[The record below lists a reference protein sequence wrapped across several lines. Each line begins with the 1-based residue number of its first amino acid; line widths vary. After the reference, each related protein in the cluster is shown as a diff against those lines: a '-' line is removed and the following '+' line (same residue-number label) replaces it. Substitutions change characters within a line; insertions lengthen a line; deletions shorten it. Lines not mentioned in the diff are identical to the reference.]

1 MLVKSANKKL
11 RAYIIFA
18 PGTNCEEETQ
28 YALLKTGFDAKIFP
42 LKESIKDFKK
52 IHEYHLFVIPGGFSF
67 GDDIK
72 AGKVL
77 AIYLKKFLFEE
88 LKKFYEDGKLILGI
102 CNGFQ
107 VLVRAGILPFFDG
120 KEWVSL
126 ELNKKGVFEDRWVF
140 LKKEKNIPFTEF
152 IDEISPI
159 PIAHAE
165 GRFVAPKEIIER
177 IEKEKLV
184 VFRYCDEKGNIED
197 EYPVNPNG
205 SINNI
210 AGICDK
216 NGRVLGL
223 MPHPERAFE
232 DYQFPEGI
240 FSKNTGKNFFKGIFK
255 YLKKIF

>member
-1 MLVKSANKKL
+1 MSSLK
-11 RAYIIFA
+11 AYIIFA
-18 PGTNCEEETQ
+18 PGTNCERETR
-28 YALLKTGFDAKIFP
+28 YALEQTGFVADIVP
-42 LKESIKDFKK
+42 LKDAINNFKK
-52 IHEYHLFVIPGGFSF
+52 IHDYHLFVIPGGFSF

-77 AIYLKKFLFEE
+77 ALYLKNFFFEE

-120 KEWVSL
+120 KQWASL
-126 ELNKKGVFEDRWVF
+126 ELNSGGAFEDRWVF
-140 LKKEKNIPFTEF
+140 LKKERKTPFTEF
-152 IDEISPI
+152 MNDISPI

-165 GRFVAPKEIIER
+165 GRFTAGRETLEKIER
-177 IEKEKLV
+177 ENLV
-184 VFRYCDEKGNIED
+184 VFKYCDEKGNIKN

-205 SINNI
+205 SLNGI

-216 NGRVLGL
+216 NGQVLGL

-232 DYQFPEGI
+232 EHHFPESVSI
-240 FSKNTGKNFFKGIFK
+240 RNTGKSFFKGVFEYIKQRF
-255 YLKKIF
+255 

>member
-1 MLVKSANKKL
+1 MKKF
-11 RAYIIFA
+11 RACIIFA
-18 PGTNCEEETQ
+18 PGTNCEIETQ
-28 YALLKTGFDAKIFP
+28 YALLKTGFDADIIP
-42 LKESIKDFKK
+42 LKEGIKEPKL
-52 IHEYHLFVIPGGFSF
+52 IHKYHLFVIPGGFSF

-77 AIYLKKFLFEE
+77 SIYLKKFFFEE
-88 LKKFYEDGKLILGI
+88 LKKFYEDGKLIIGI

-107 VLVRAGILPFFDG
+107 VLVRSGILPFFDG

-126 ELNKKGVFEDRWVF
+126 EINEKGNFEDRWVF
-140 LKKEKNIPFTEF
+140 IKKERETPFTLF
-152 IDEISPI
+152 MDKISPI

-165 GRFVAPKEIIER
+165 GRFVAKKETIDR
-177 IEKEKLV
+177 VEKENLI
-184 VFRYCDEKGNIED
+184 VFRYCDEDGNVKD

-205 SINNI
+205 SMNNI

-216 NGRVLGL
+216 NGQILGL

-240 FSKNTGKNFFKGIFK
+240 FSRDTGRKFFDGIFEYFKNF
-255 YLKKIF
+255 L